1 MKLQSKLQQGR
12 DAFDTFWLERD
23 PRERRMVGMGAAA
36 VAAALLYFVG
46 IGPALNGVIKL
57 QKDLPQLRQQALALQ
72 GLAGQAKSLAAITP
86 PPATLST
93 SESVEASLTRK
104 GFKAQ
109 SIVVTGDLVRVQVN
123 GVSFAGLLDWI
134 DEMQKTARLT
144 IVESN
149 FIAQAQTDIVN
160 ATLSLRQPK
169 TDDRP

>member
-1 MKLQSKLQQGR
+1 MSNQTLQQAR
-12 DAFDTFWLERD
+12 DAFDAFWLERD
-23 PRERRMVGMGAAA
+23 PRERKMLGVGAAA
-36 VAAALLYFVG
+36 VAAALLYFVA
-46 IGPALNGVIKL
+46 IGPAINGVIKL

-72 GLAGQAKSLAAITP
+72 GLANQAQALAAAP
-86 PPATLST
+86 QVPATLST
-93 SESVEASLTRK
+93 SESIEASLTRK

-109 SIVVTGDLVRVQVN
+109 SIVVTGDLVRVQIN

-144 IVESN
+144 LVESN
-149 FIAQAQTDIVN
+149 FAAQAQTDIVN

>member
-1 MKLQSKLQQGR
+1 MTLQQVR
-12 DAFDTFWLERD
+12 DACDTFWLERD
-23 PRERRMVGMGAAA
+23 PRERKMLAIGSAA
-36 VAAALLYFVG
+36 VLAALLYFIA
-46 IGPALNGVIKL
+46 IGPAINGVNKL

-72 GLAGQAKSLAAITP
+72 GLATQAQALAATP
-86 PPATLST
+86 PAPATLST
-93 SESVEASLTRK
+93 NESIEAALTRK

-123 GVSFAGLLDWI
+123 GVSFAGLLDWL

-149 FIAQAQTDIVN
+149 FAALAQTDIVT